1 MNDAI
6 FLNFPAW
13 LQDEMRRCGDR
24 FADEEA
30 RMAYVIGL
38 SRRNV
43 QEQTGGPFA
52 AAVFERGSGKLLSMG
67 VNLVMRS
74 NCSHAHAE
82 MVAIAL
88 AEQALGSYTLADLEE
103 GPYALYTS
111 CEPCVMCLGGI
122 LWSGVG
128 RVVSGARDADARAIG
143 FDEGPKPDNWAEALR
158 GRGIEVF
165 EEFCR
170 DEAVAVLRDYAE
182 SGGII
187 YNGC

>member
-1 MNDAI
+1 MIATINA
-6 FLNFPAW
+6 LLPAW
-13 LQDEMRRCGDR
+13 LQEEMTKSG
-24 FADEEA
+24 ALYGDEEA
-30 RMAYVIGL
+30 RMRYAITL
-38 SRRNV
+38 ARRNV
-43 QEQTGGPFA
+43 VEGTGGPFGA
-52 AAVFERGSGKLLSMG
+52 ALFEAHSGRLVSVG
-67 VNLVMRS
+67 VNLVVAS